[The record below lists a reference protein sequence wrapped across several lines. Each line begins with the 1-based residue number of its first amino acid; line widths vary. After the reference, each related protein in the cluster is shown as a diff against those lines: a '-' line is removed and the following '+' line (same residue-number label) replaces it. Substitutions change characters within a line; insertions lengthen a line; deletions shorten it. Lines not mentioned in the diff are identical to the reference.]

1 MKKIIVKNICLTIN
15 NLIKRLEYKKK
26 LYKTRS
32 EEMYNLFSIQ
42 LELAYKFKNC
52 KFEKYKNKIFEK
64 MVMIIQK
71 NYNKRVMNI
80 GVSKTATER

>member
-64 MVMIIQK
+64 MVMIVQK

-80 GVSKTATER
+80 GVSK